1 MNILLDIAI
10 GVAAGLAAFVLA
22 LVLLLHKLAPLVRSF
37 FYLIE
42 INDAR
47 DRDLLQASL
56 HRFHKEHSK

>member
-22 LVLLLHKLAPLVRSF
+22 LLLLLHKLTRFL
-37 FYLIE
+37 E

-47 DRDLLQASL
+47 DRDLIQASL
-56 HRFHKEHSK
+56 HRNRKEHSK

>member
-22 LVLLLHKLAPLVRSF
+22 SVLLLHKLTRLFEV
-37 FYLIE
+37 
-42 INDAR
+42 NDAR
-47 DRDLLQASL
+47 DRDLMQASL